1 LQDLPEESNSRS
13 THIDTFADL
22 GISRSVVDA
31 LRARSI
37 TEPFP
42 IQKMVIGD
50 ALAGNDLL
58 VQSPTGSGKTLAFGV
73 PLVDLLDPAAKGPQ
87 ALILAPTRE
96 LASQIV
102 EELEGLARA
111 RRLRVAAVYGGVGFG
126 PQIAAA
132 RRADILVATPGR
144 LEDLIARG
152 SVELKRVS
160 FLVLDEADRMLDMG
174 FRPAVDRIVARVPRR
189 RQTLFF
195 SATLE
200 GAAGKAA
207 RDYTDDARSHTHAEP
222 KRAAA
227 DIEHHFLPVASQS
240 AKLGHLIEQL
250 GTEERGRSLV
260 FVRTK
265 RGADRLV
272 KRLRG
277 RDVAAVA
284 MHGDKSQRQREA
296 ALARFERGDVMT
308 LVATDVAARGIDV
321 PDIVRVINFDAPE
334 DRATYVH
341 RIGRTGRAGRTGTG
355 ISFVLVDQIDEM
367 RKIASGLGLEFG
379 VRHPERSTPAAA
391 STTTTAKRAADRANG
406 AANPR
411 PRRRRRRRRPPVP
424 A

>member
-1 LQDLPEESNSRS
+1 V
-13 THIDTFADL
+13 A
-22 GISRSVVDA
+22 DA

-42 IQKMVIGD
+42 VQKMVIGD
-50 ALAGNDLL
+50 ALAGHDLL

-73 PLVDLLDPAAKGPQ
+73 PLVDLLEPGAKGPQ

-102 EELEGLARA
+102 EELGSLAKA

-132 RRADILVATPGR
+132 QRADILVATPGR

-152 SVELKRVS
+152 AVELKRVE

-174 FRPAVDRIVARVPRR
+174 FRPAVDRIVSRVPRQ

-207 RDYTDDARSHTHAEP
+207 RDYTDGARSHTHAEP
-222 KRAAA
+222 KRATT
-227 DIEHHFLPVASQS
+227 DIEHRFLPVEAQS
-240 AKLGHLIEQL
+240 AKLDLLVEQL
-250 GTEERGRSLV
+250 RQEGEGRSLV

-265 RGADRLV
+265 RGADKLV

-277 RDVAAVA
+277 QDVAAVA

-296 ALARFERGDVMT
+296 ALARFERGEVMT

-321 PDIVRVINFDAPE
+321 ADVVRVINFDAPE
-334 DRATYVH
+334 DRAAYVH
-341 RIGRTGRAGRTGTG
+341 RVGRTGRAGRTGTG
-355 ISFVLVDQIDEM
+355 ISFVLPEEVAEM
-367 RKIASGLGLEFG
+367 RKVASGLGLEFG
-379 VRHPERSTPAAA
+379 VKPSGRPPVEQAA
-391 STTTTAKRAADRANG
+391 K
-406 AANPR
+406 
-411 PRRRRRRRRPPVP
+411 PRRRRRRRRPRVP